1 MDVSRLYNPYTNI
14 SGSIIDVSS
23 SPFILTLDQLIT
35 NSQSIKQ
42 RENDDLAKLGPF
54 VNPSLSTLQPAF
66 LRWATAG
73 FPALY
78 SILTISIT
86 QPPICSDSVTRSL
99 YDYISYLIGSDLG
112 AKTLLFN
119 EKFDGMNISYC
130 ISGSTLNFYVSK
142 I

>member
-1 MDVSRLYNPYTNI
+1 MDIGRSHNPYTNI

-23 SPFILTLDQLIT
+23 SPFILTFDQLLT

-42 RENDDLAKLGPF
+42 REIDDLAKLGPF

-66 LRWATAG
+66 LRWATVG

-78 SILTISIT
+78 PILTISIS
-86 QPPICSDSVTRSL
+86 QPPVCSDSVTRGL
-99 YDYISYLIGSDLG
+99 YDYISYLIGADLG

-119 EKFDGMNISYC
+119 DKFDGMNISYS
-130 ISGSTLNFYVSK
+130 ISGSTLTFYVRKS
-142 I
+142 